1 MVLARHDDKTVLTMA
16 NDYKGELREF
26 AIVVPVPTV
35 LERGQIRVGDRA
47 LIEHLD
53 AYSAPRLVEYF
64 DPDPCA
70 PRPAPMCRA
79 AIGTRGAEVASSPPT
94 APRAS
99 ASPSRRIHGGTSYD
113 ILILSARE
121 SSGLEPGCATM
132 AIACAGGHRGVGQH
146 LKQGMLFLWQGQPH
160 RAGQAGFSYLRPLQ
174 MRLRHAKVH
183 AAAPARHAQR

>member
-64 DPDPCA
+64 DPDPCT
-70 PRPAPMCRA
+70 PRER
-79 AIGTRGAEVASSPPT
+79 R
-94 APRAS
+94 
-99 ASPSRRIHGGTSYD
+99 SR
-113 ILILSARE
+113 
-121 SSGLEPGCATM
+121 
-132 AIACAGGHRGVGQH
+132 
-146 LKQGMLFLWQGQPH
+146 
-160 RAGQAGFSYLRPLQ
+160 
-174 MRLRHAKVH
+174 
-183 AAAPARHAQR
+183 